1 MKSFMNMI
9 DRVWKP
15 FRQAMAG
22 GSQESII
29 KVLEELGKDICRNDK
44 DQIRKEKKEIE
55 RLRKVRKYCVVKIT
69 RWRLLK

>member
-1 MKSFMNMI
+1 MKSFMYVI

-44 DQIRKEKKEIE
+44 D
-55 RLRKVRKYCVVKIT
+55 
-69 RWRLLK
+69 